1 MTFVLPLKVE
11 ASAAAQSCM
20 RRASS
25 PITPDEDYPVLSA
38 SPAGLQH
45 VSTDLQRLSNYVDL
59 LSSNANVPEMD
70 LSTIPPPERFRSD
83 VDETEFGAVDI
94 AIRTS
99 VARLPVRSSVPVLR
113 TFQV

>member
-11 ASAAAQSCM
+11 ASAAAQSCK

-25 PITPDEDYPVLSA
+25 PLTPDEDYPVLSA
-38 SPAGLQH
+38 SPAGLQN

-59 LSSNANVPEMD
+59 LSSNANVPDMD
-70 LSTIPPPERFRSD
+70 LSTIPPPERFRSEIA
-83 VDETEFGAVDI
+83 ETDFGGVDI

-99 VARLPVRSSVPVLR
+99 AARVPVRTPVPVLR